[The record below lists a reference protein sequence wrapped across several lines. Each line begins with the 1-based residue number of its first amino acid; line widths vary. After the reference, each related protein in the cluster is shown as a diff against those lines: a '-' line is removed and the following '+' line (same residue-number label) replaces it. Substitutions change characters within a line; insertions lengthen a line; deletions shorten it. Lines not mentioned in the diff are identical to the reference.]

1 MSPRRRRVLRVLGTA
16 VVCAPV
22 ILAAGCQTWS
32 DVEYAREFPSNAVIG
47 KTLAIQLIRDGTE
60 IIITNT
66 TANDI
71 PPTTLWLNKWFSRP
85 IDEIKVGETVRF
97 GLREFRDE
105 FSEPFPSGGFW
116 STGPGDPL
124 VSAHIE
130 TGSVFEALIVVTRR
144 GG

>member
-1 MSPRRRRVLRVLGTA
+1 MLLRVLGTTAICASA
-16 VVCAPV
+16 V
-22 ILAAGCQTWS
+22 GCQTWS
-32 DVEYAREFPSNAVIG
+32 DVAYAREFPENAVIG
-47 KTLAIQLIRDGTE
+47 QTLAIQIVRDGTE

-66 TANDI
+66 TANAI

-85 IDEIKVGETVRF
+85 IDEIRVGETVRF

-105 FSEPFPSGGFW
+105 FSEPFPAGGFW
-116 STGPGDPL
+116 STGPGLPV

-130 TGSVFEALIVVTRR
+130 TGERFEALVVVTRR